1 MVKDLNFVSPESQG
15 VKSKEIL
22 KFVDY
27 LKREKLNFH
36 SFMFVKDGNIL
47 GEAYAK
53 PFIDENTLHRIY
65 SSGKTYVAMAIGK
78 LIGDKLLSLDDK
90 LISFFPE
97 FDINLVNEKHRETT
111 VRDALTMSVPLDFPV
126 YATDNN
132 WMRGFFLNEQNPC
145 SIDTGVVFR
154 YSTPATFILCVI
166 IRRLTG
172 KSYLEVLRPI
182 FDKIGVGDDIW
193 CVLSP
198 DGYEHGGSGTMT
210 TLRDFAKMG
219 EFIMNKGC
227 VDGEQL
233 IPLEYMEQATSKQI
247 STYVLDD
254 FYEKN
259 VYHPTKSN
267 GYGFQMWMH
276 KHGFCLLG
284 IYNEKIIC
292 FPEKNFMFV
301 VMGDSHIS
309 ADYWYSRLE
318 DIYLSISDTPL
329 EESEDYSIL
338 QKELAGY
345 NMPVGYGEKH
355 SITEEKVN
363 GATYKLNENCMN
375 IDSFT
380 LDLKED
386 EGTFNFVKNGEN
398 KVIKFGL
405 EKFVLDYFPET
416 HYPNEQLRQ
425 PANRMSKCVSSAS
438 WVDEKTLLIRAHS
451 IDTFIFSVH
460 TYLTFNGDKVVLN
473 MQSVAESFMKKGEYS
488 GLVQGEKI
496 K

>member
-1 MVKDLNFVSPESQG
+1 MVKDYAYVSPESQG
-15 VKSKEIL
+15 VSSKEIL
-22 KFVDY
+22 KFMDY

-36 SFMFVKDGNIL
+36 SFMLVKNGNVIA
-47 GEAYAK
+47 ETYAK
-53 PFIDENTLHRIY
+53 PFFDENTLHRIY

-90 LISFFPE
+90 LVSFFPE

-111 VRDALTMSVPLDFPV
+111 VKDALTMSIPLDFPT
-126 YATDNN
+126 YAVDNN
-132 WMRGFFLNEQNPC
+132 WVRGFFLNEQNPC
-145 SIDTGVVFR
+145 SIDTGVLFR

-166 IRRLTG
+166 IQRLTG
-172 KSYLEVLRPI
+172 KNFLQVLRPI
-182 FDKIGVGDDIW
+182 FDKIGVGEIW
-193 CVLSP
+193 CVKSP
-198 DGYEHGGSGTMT
+198 DGYEHGGSGIMT

-233 IPLEYMEQATSKQI
+233 IPLEFMEQATSKQL

-292 FPEKNFMFV
+292 FPKKNFMFV

-318 DIYLSISDTPL
+318 DLYFSISDTPL
-329 EESEDYSIL
+329 EESENYSLL
-338 QKELAGY
+338 QKELAEFSL
-345 NMPVGYGEKH
+345 PLGYGEKH
-355 SITEEKVN
+355 SPIENKVN
-363 GATYKLNENCMN
+363 NVTYKLNENCMN
-375 IDSFT
+375 IDHFS
-380 LDLKED
+380 LDLKEN
-386 EGTFNFVKNGEN
+386 EGSFIFNKNGEN

-416 HYPNEQLRQ
+416 HYPDVQLRQ
-425 PANRMSKCVSSAS
+425 PSNKMPKCVSSAC
-438 WVDEKTLLIRAHS
+438 WIDDKTLFIRTHAIES
-451 IDTFIFSVH
+451 FIFSVH

-488 GLVQGEKI
+488 GIVQGEKI